1 MTAYNIRPH
10 SNDQPDYHGDH
21 SDDLITNQAS
31 RLLSWPSWE
40 LFLFLP
46 YIWLVKLIVS
56 LSPPSLWI
64 TLPTNLHVIMM
75 KIIANIITLRLPP
88 TCKKIPRLLNSKITK
103 TTWDVVEPYNIW
115 LGLALDFLQSSQ
127 HKLHYNLNCI
137 VPKLSLN
144 LVFHFLKL
152 VFHKSSTQP
161 TTKQGSP
168 SSPSFCSILPIY
180 NLLI

>member
-1 MTAYNIRPH
+1 ML
-10 SNDQPDYHGDH
+10 G
-21 SDDLITNQAS
+21 LIQM
-31 RLLSWPSWE
+31 
-40 LFLFLP
+40 
-46 YIWLVKLIVS
+46 
-56 LSPPSLWI
+56 
-64 TLPTNLHVIMM
+64 TNLTIMVIILM
-75 KIIANIITLRLPP
+75 TLLPP
-88 TCKKIPRLLNSKITK
+88 KHQDYYPDHPENFSYFRHTACETDCLSLPPEFINNSANKSARDNDVDNCKHNYTKITPHLQKLPRLLNSKITN
-103 TTWDVVEPYNIW
+103 TTWDLVEPYNIW